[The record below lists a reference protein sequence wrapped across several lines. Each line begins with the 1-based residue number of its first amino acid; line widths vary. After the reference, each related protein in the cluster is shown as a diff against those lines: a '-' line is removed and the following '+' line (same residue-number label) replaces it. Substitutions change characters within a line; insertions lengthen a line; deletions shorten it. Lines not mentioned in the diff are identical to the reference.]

1 MESKRRRIRLYE
13 RLLLFCSNLFL
24 YGKGRKCIAFSRLQ
38 RLTLLCNTLVTT
50 CPICGEEVY
59 VGEIDDRNIRKLY
72 DEYRKEEGI
81 LSTDEIR
88 EIPEMYNIS
97 KKKLSKILGWGDNT
111 FSRYYDGKTP
121 SKRYSDILKELKEN
135 PARYI
140 EILEDSKELIKQK
153 EYQKSKEAA
162 LKVLKL
168 DKRNKI
174 IIAAE
179 YIINKCNEVTP
190 LALQKMLY
198 YIRGFYMAF
207 YKAELF
213 EDDCEAWVHG
223 PVYRE
228 IYNQFKEY
236 KYHTIEIKDEINSE
250 LFTNEEIE
258 ILDSICENF
267 GCYSGT
273 MLELFTHDEDPWK
286 ITRGELDEN
295 EKSDK
300 VIDKKIIKE
309 YFTKVIEE
317 YDIKKTIDIGK
328 YSYKMFMKKKIEH

>member
-1 MESKRRRIRLYE
+1 MKHLFTSVHSIGSI
-13 RLLLFCSNLFL
+13 LFCSNLFL

-140 EILEDSKELIKQK
+140 EILEDSKELIKKK

-300 VIDKKIIKE
+300 VIDKKL
-309 YFTKVIEE
+309 
-317 YDIKKTIDIGK
+317 
-328 YSYKMFMKKKIEH
+328 

>member
-1 MESKRRRIRLYE
+1 MKKI
-13 RLLLFCSNLFL
+13 FCTECREFIEYNIEEKEVTEELK
-24 YGKGRKCIAFSRLQ
+24 GKEYTYIAE
-38 RLTLLCNTLVTT
+38 VTT

-59 VGEIDDRNIRKLY
+59 VGEIDDRNMKKLY

-81 LSTDEIR
+81 LSAEEIR
-88 EIPEMYNIS
+88 EIPKMYNIS

-111 FSRYYDGKTP
+111 FSRFYDGKTP

-135 PARYI
+135 PTIYLD
-140 EILEDSKELIKQK
+140 ILEVNKELIKQK

-162 LKVLKL
+162 LKVLKSN
-168 DKRNKI
+168 KRNKT

-179 YIINKCNEVTP
+179 YIINKCTEVTP

-198 YIRGFYMAF
+198 YVQGFYMAF
-207 YKAELF
+207 YKTEFF
-213 EDDCEAWVHG
+213 ENDCEAWVHG

-273 MLELFTHDEDPWK
+273 MLESFTHDEDPWK
-286 ITRGELDEN
+286 ITRGELDEK

-300 VIDKKIIKE
+300 IIDKKIIKE

-317 YDIKKTIDIGK
+317 YNMKKPMDIGK
-328 YSYKMFMKKKIEH
+328 YSYKMFMKEKFNI